1 MHPSLGKQGS
11 PFPLTNLSFSITK
24 TLGSWEYNTFFLSYK
39 TDLQSLSSGK
49 KKKNNHTDTTTQL
62 YLLWK
67 EVNVNF
73 WADFAAIPAL
83 VPVSPTKV
91 VGLAGIQA
99 TLDWVTRNFPAI
111 PATETTF
118 WNSFTL
124 KELPW
129 PVFRQCPSIL
139 MELSNA
145 FTEITDCSVI
155 A

>member
-24 TLGSWEYNTFFLSYK
+24 GLGSWEYNTFFLSDK
-39 TDLQSLSSGK
+39 TDLQSQSSEK

-62 YLLWK
+62 CLLRK

-73 WADFAAIPAL
+73 WADFAAIPSL

-91 VGLAGIQA
+91 VGLAGTQA
-99 TLDWVTRNFPAI
+99 TLDWVTRNFPATS
-111 PATETTF
+111 ATETTF

-124 KELPW
+124 EELP
-129 PVFRQCPSIL
+129 
-139 MELSNA
+139 
-145 FTEITDCSVI
+145 
-155 A
+155 